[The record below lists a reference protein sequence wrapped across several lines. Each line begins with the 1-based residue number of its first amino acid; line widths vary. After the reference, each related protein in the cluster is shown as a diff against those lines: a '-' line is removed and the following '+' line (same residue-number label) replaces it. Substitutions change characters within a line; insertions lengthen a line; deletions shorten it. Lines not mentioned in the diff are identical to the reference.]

1 MTGREMQIS
10 KFSEDLLGLQA
21 FAEKLERFINIEH
34 RFVSESLV
42 ISLNGGF
49 GAGKTTFLKMWTD
62 RIKNNKDSP
71 DGPLVVEVNAWNDDY
86 CGDPLVS
93 LVSAII
99 GSLNDK
105 NVNYQSLC
113 NAAKDVGWFLTGIG
127 GQVVSKLT
135 GIDAVAAGEL
145 AEKKKS
151 VREGKQELSGGFFDV
166 FEKRKKALGSLKTA
180 IRAMIKGD
188 KPSVLILVDELDRCR
203 PDYAISYLET
213 IKHVFDIHGIVFILA
228 VDRKQLECS
237 AKAAFGAD
245 LNFPEYYRKFIQREI
260 SLPEPSKQA
269 YQAMA
274 SKYVHFYLQRENER
288 RCFMALDRPRNDNI
302 VELISSMKMTPRQ
315 IQEVF
320 RVMGHVLQTDEGNKG
335 RLPWCLGV
343 GTILMST
350 LRIGHPRIYEALG
363 RSVLKVPEAGAF
375 FRQLGL
381 SHSEW
386 WLTLCLTGGGLESKV
401 GSEKELADIYRAAGF
416 ISGEEGSRLN
426 RLGQW
431 YDGWGHSSSGGF
443 EQIYAKIEQISSWD

>member
-1 MTGREMQIS
+1 
-10 KFSEDLLGLQA
+10 
-21 FAEKLERFINIEH
+21 
-34 RFVSESLV
+34 
-42 ISLNGGF
+42 
-49 GAGKTTFLKMWTD
+49 MWTD
-62 RIKNNKDSP
+62 RIKNNKNSP

-93 LVSAII
+93 LVSSII

-105 NVNYQSLC
+105 NINQSLLD
-113 NAAKDVGWFLTGIG
+113 AAKDVGWFFTGIG
-127 GQVVSKLT
+127 GQVVNMLT
-135 GIDAVAAGEL
+135 GINPIEAGEL

-166 FEKRKKALGSLKTA
+166 FEKRKKALRSLKTA
-180 IRAMIKGD
+180 IRAMIKED
-188 KPSVLILVDELDRCR
+188 KPSILILVDELDRCR

-213 IKHVFDIHGIVFILA
+213 IKHVFDIRGIVFILA

-245 LNFPEYYRKFIQREI
+245 LNFPEYYRKFIQREVA
-260 SLPEPSKQA
+260 LPEPSKQA

-288 RCFMALDRPRNDNI
+288 HCFLTLDSQRIDDI

-320 RVMGHVLQTDEGNKG
+320 RVMGHVLQADEAKKG
-335 RLPWCLGV
+335 RMLWCLGA
-343 GTILMST
+343 GTILMAT
-350 LRIGHPRIYEALG
+350 LRIGHPTIYEALG
-363 RSVLKVPEAGAF
+363 RSVLKAPEAGAF

-381 SHSEW
+381 SRSEW
-386 WLTLCLTGGGLESKV
+386 WFTLCLTGGGLESKV

-416 ISGEEGSRLN
+416 TSGEEVPHWN
-426 RLGQW
+426 HLGQW
-431 YDGWGHSSSGGF
+431 HSGWGHSSIGRF
-443 EQIYAKIEQISSWD
+443 EHIYAKIEQISSWN

>member
-1 MTGREMQIS
+1 MQIAT
-10 KFSEDLLGLQA
+10 FSDDLLGLQA
-21 FAEKLERFINIEH
+21 FAEKLEQFIYVEH

-49 GAGKTTFLKMWTD
+49 GTGKTTFLKMWTD
-62 RIKNNKDSP
+62 RIKNKNSP

-86 CGDPLVS
+86 CGDPLLS
-93 LVSAII
+93 LVSAIM
-99 GSLNDK
+99 GSLNGDK
-105 NVNYQSLC
+105 NVNYQRLY

-127 GQVVSKLT
+127 GQVVNKLT

-188 KPSVLILVDELDRCR
+188 KPSILILVNELDRCR

-213 IKHVFDIHGIVFILA
+213 IKHVFDIRGIVFILA

-260 SLPEPSKQA
+260 SLPEPSIQA

-288 RCFMALDRPRNDNI
+288 HCFMTPDSERVDKI
-302 VELISSMKMTPRQ
+302 VELISSIKMTPRQ

-320 RVMGHVLQTDEGNKG
+320 RVMGHVLQTDEAKKG
-335 RLPWCLGV
+335 RMLWCLGV

-363 RSVLKVPEAGAF
+363 RSVLKVPEAGTF

-381 SHSEW
+381 SHSDW
-386 WLTLCLTGGGLESKV
+386 WFTLCLTGGGLESKV
-401 GSEKELADIYRAAGF
+401 SSEKELADIYRAAGF
-416 ISGEEGSRLN
+416 ISGEEVPQWKH
-426 RLGQW
+426 LGN
-431 YDGWGHSSSGGF
+431 GWGYSSSGGF
-443 EQIYAKIEQISSWD
+443 E